1 VWCWNECNRG
11 FVGEGYL
18 FRRWIILFAV
28 GEGLQVAGASNP
40 LHIPG
45 FFFNKRKDI
54 DYNKKKERK

>member
-28 GEGLQVAGASNP
+28 GEGLQVARAEGPSP
-40 LHIPG
+40 YCG
-45 FFFNKRKDI
+45 VFF
-54 DYNKKKERK
+54 